1 MIDVRVNDRKKQS
14 VGGGGEGAEEGDVA
28 HRNRPT
34 ENQEPLRPNGFFF
47 LFRLTWKCLVWVPGR
62 AGAEGVK

>member
-1 MIDVRVNDRKKQS
+1 MIDVRVNDRKKPS
-14 VGGGGEGAEEGDVA
+14 VGGGGEGAEEGDEA

-47 LFRLTWKCLVWVPGR
+47 IPADLEVTCV
-62 AGAEGVK
+62 GARPSRRRRR

>member
-28 HRNRPT
+28 HRNRPR
-34 ENQEPLRPNGFFF
+34 ENQEPLRPNGVFFIPAD
-47 LFRLTWKCLVWVPGR
+47 LEVTCV
-62 AGAEGVK
+62 GARPPRR